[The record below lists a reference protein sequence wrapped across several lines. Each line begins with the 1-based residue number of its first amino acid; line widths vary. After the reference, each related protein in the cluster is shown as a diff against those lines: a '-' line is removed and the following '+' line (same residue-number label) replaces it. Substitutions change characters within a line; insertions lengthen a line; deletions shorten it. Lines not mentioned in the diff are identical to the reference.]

1 MKLFA
6 LDNAPC
12 ARQLR
17 QEGASL
23 PDWYI
28 RMVCGDP
35 PAGPKAIA
43 QASYSA
49 HDLEQER
56 ENHRG

>member
-1 MKLFA
+1 MNLFA
-6 LDNAPC
+6 IDNAPC
-12 ARQLR
+12 AHSIR

-28 RMVCGDP
+28 RQVCGDP
-35 PAGPKAIA
+35 PAGPRAIQ

-49 HDLEQER
+49 HSLESDR
-56 ENHRG
+56 EQTP

>member
-1 MKLFA
+1 MNLFA

-12 ARQLR
+12 AREIR

-28 RMVCGDP
+28 RRLCGDP
-35 PAGPKAIA
+35 PSGPSAIR

-49 HDLEQER
+49 KAVEDDREQTR
-56 ENHRG
+56 D